1 MSIAVDPEMNCIQ
14 AAGTVVPSG
23 IDPEFA
29 ATLAHEMRN
38 LLAPLGNSLELLNL
52 PGVDEHA
59 ASQARA
65 VMGRQIRHLQRLI
78 NDLLD
83 VHRLERQEIELVTCP
98 LDLNE
103 LVRSVCEDHEPL
115 FLARDI
121 QLCLTLPEQPLWLE
135 VDPDRLDQ
143 ALNNLLQNGL
153 KFTDRGGRV
162 SVGVELDSPRRGA
175 VIFVRDT
182 GIGIEPAM
190 MRAIFHTHAHDSS
203 DRNRSGLGFGL
214 PLARRLVE
222 LHGGS
227 LEGVSA
233 GRGQGSEFR
242 IHLPLPACL
251 ASARIA

>member
-1 MSIAVDPEMNCIQ
+1 MAADSEMSCFPQ
-14 AAGTVVPSG
+14 ANGVVPRG
-23 IDPEFA
+23 IDPAFA

-38 LLAPLGNSLELLNL
+38 LLAPLGNSLELLNQ
-52 PGVDEHA
+52 PGVEEHA
-59 ASQARA
+59 ARQARA

-115 FLARDI
+115 FVAREI
-121 QLCLTLPEQPLWLE
+121 QLCLALPEQPLWLE

-143 ALNNLLQNGL
+143 VLNNLLQNGL

-162 SVGVELDSPRRGA
+162 SVGVELDPPRCCA
-175 VIFVRDT
+175 VIVVRDT

-227 LEGVSA
+227 LEAESA

-242 IHLPLPACL
+242 IRLPLSAVL
-251 ASARIA
+251 TSARIA

>member
-1 MSIAVDPEMNCIQ
+1 MSIAADLEMSCLHPVD
-14 AAGTVVPSG
+14 AVVPSG

-52 PGVDEHA
+52 PGVEEHA

-83 VHRLERQEIELVTCP
+83 AHRLERQEIELVTCP
-98 LDLNE
+98 SDLNE

-115 FLARDI
+115 FVARNI
-121 QLCLTLPEQPLWLE
+121 QLNLALPEQPLWLE
-135 VDPDRLDQ
+135 LDPDRLDQ

-162 SVGVELDSPRRGA
+162 SVAVELNSSRHSA
-175 VIFVRDT
+175 VISVRDT
-182 GIGIEPAM
+182 GVGIEPAM
-190 MRAIFHTHAHDSS
+190 LRAILHTRLHDSS
-203 DRNRSGLGFGL
+203 HRNRSGLGFGL

-227 LEGVSA
+227 LEAASA
-233 GRGQGSEFR
+233 GRGQGAEFR
-242 IHLPLPACL
+242 ILLPLPAYT
-251 ASARIA
+251 